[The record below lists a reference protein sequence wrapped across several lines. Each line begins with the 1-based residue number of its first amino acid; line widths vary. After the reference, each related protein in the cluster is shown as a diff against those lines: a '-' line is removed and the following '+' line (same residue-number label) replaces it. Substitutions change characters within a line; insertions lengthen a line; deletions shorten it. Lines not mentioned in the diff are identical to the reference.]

1 MLAPFVG
8 VLYKFLYKSLWG
20 ETYPLH
26 NPRCGN
32 PLSDPM
38 RRVTPCSLMLLGF
51 VRPKEALLGGVPES
65 CLKLTCTPVG
75 PQEICVC
82 VTCQIGECQFS
93 TTGLSPPF
101 SSPCQEG
108 TKSRTANSLY
118 NQTSVWR
125 MGPPFP
131 QVRQMRWLVLLEVPL
146 GLKGECLFFPPGGG
160 EVWAFPKHGI
170 DSPHCEGPKWER
182 AKQKVYPFYDFASE
196 VIQPHFCHILL
207 VRRASLM
214 AHIQG
219 KEN

>member
-1 MLAPFVG
+1 MCWARRAQNGTGDPSLTSIFLVIAALCPGIQMLAPFVG

-26 NPRCGN
+26 NPWCGN

-118 NQTSVWR
+118 NQTSV
-125 MGPPFP
+125 
-131 QVRQMRWLVLLEVPL
+131 
-146 GLKGECLFFPPGGG
+146 
-160 EVWAFPKHGI
+160 
-170 DSPHCEGPKWER
+170 
-182 AKQKVYPFYDFASE
+182 
-196 VIQPHFCHILL
+196 
-207 VRRASLM
+207 
-214 AHIQG
+214 
-219 KEN
+219 